1 MPSATN
7 NPPSTSRGA
16 GTGPSVTEELET
28 WVEKIVDGKE
38 GSVPRQ
44 VFLGGVAGW

>member
-7 NPPSTSRGA
+7 NPPS
-16 GTGPSVTEELET
+16 GPPTTQDLET
-28 WVEKIVDGKE
+28 WIEKIVDGKE

-44 VFLGGVAGW
+44 VFLGGVSGW